1 MNRHSLAGI
10 AALTALLLLPAAAH
24 AQAYKWRD
32 EKGSVVYSDKPPP
45 SNIPPGNIL
54 QAPKLK
60 QSAPDVVGAK
70 GGVASG
76 GAKAAA
82 PLSLAERE
90 AESKKRG
97 AEAAKKSAADAQKTE
112 QENARLEVCK
122 QLRAQLAS
130 LDSGQRQR
138 RFNEKGEPYVLDDSQ
153 LATDKAKVSQ
163 QLMTNKCP

>member
-1 MNRHSLAGI
+1 MNRHSFAGLAV
-10 AALTALLLLPAAAH
+10 LTTLLLLPAVVH

-32 EKGSVVYSDKPPP
+32 EKGSIVYSDKPPP
-45 SNIPPGNIL
+45 PNIAPGNIL

-76 GAKAAA
+76 GAKTAA

-97 AEAAKKSAADAQKTE
+97 AEAAKKSAEDAKKAE
-112 QENARLEVCK
+112 QDNARLEVCR

-130 LDSGQRQR
+130 VDSGQRQR
-138 RFNEKGEPYVLDDSQ
+138 RLNDKGEPYFLDDSQ
-153 LATDKAKVSQ
+153 LAADKAKVSQ
-163 QLMTNKCP
+163 QLMTNQCP

>member
-1 MNRHSLAGI
+1 MNRHSLTWLATL
-10 AALTALLLLPAAAH
+10 AALLLLPAAVH

-60 QSAPDVVGAK
+60 QSSPDVVGAK

-76 GAKAAA
+76 GVKTVA

-97 AEAAKKSAADAQKTE
+97 AEAAKKSAEDAKKAE
-112 QENARLEVCK
+112 QENARLEVCG

-130 LDSGQRQR
+130 VDSGQRQR
-138 RFNEKGEPYVLDDSQ
+138 RLNDKGEPYFLDDSQ
-153 LATDKAKVSQ
+153 LAADKVKVSQ

>member
-1 MNRHSLAGI
+1 MNRHSLGTL
-10 AALTALLLLPAAAH
+10 AALTALLLLPVVVQ

-32 EKGSVVYSDKPPP
+32 EKGSIVYSDKPPP
-45 SNIPPGNIL
+45 SNISPGNIL

-97 AEAAKKSAADAQKTE
+97 AEAAKKSAEAAKQAE
-112 QENARLEVCK
+112 QDNARLEVCR
-122 QLRAQLAS
+122 QLRSQLAS
-130 LDSGQRQR
+130 IDSGQRQR
-138 RFNEKGEPYVLDDSQ
+138 RFNEKGEPYFLDDSQ
-153 LATDKAKVSQ
+153 LAADKAKVSQ
-163 QLMTNKCP
+163 QLMTSKCP